1 MATHGQPIGIVG
13 IIGPPRAIHLERKRE
28 AALCQEVQPLHALSN
43 EGFLQAKFGEWNVP
57 CYANAQEHLLEILW
71 SSLNFKQDIDSL
83 L

>member
-43 EGFLQAKFGEWNVP
+43 EGFLQAKFGE
-57 CYANAQEHLLEILW
+57 
-71 SSLNFKQDIDSL
+71 
-83 L
+83 